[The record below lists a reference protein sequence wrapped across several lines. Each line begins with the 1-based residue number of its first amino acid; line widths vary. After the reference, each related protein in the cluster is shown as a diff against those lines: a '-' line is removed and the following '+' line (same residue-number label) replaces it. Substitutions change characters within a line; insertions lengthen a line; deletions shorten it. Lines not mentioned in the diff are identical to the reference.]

1 MDKLKPSHDLEA
13 FKVAFSRY
21 RTATKTALLTAEA
34 IGYARKDIA
43 VVIKRLRASD
53 FIKSM
58 TSYNDHRQWQDVYIV
73 EDRGKPIYLKFTNH
87 VLTEFILLSFK
98 RK

>member
-1 MDKLKPSHDLEA
+1 M
-13 FKVAFSRY
+13 AFSRY

-34 IGYARKDIA
+34 IGYERNDIA
-43 VVIKRLRASD
+43 AVIKRLKTSD

-73 EDRGKPIYLKFTNH
+73 EDREKAIYLKFTDH